1 MPIGLDWS
9 SWQIGL
15 VFVLVAVVFFGFVRE
30 RLPADVVALSAVG
43 VLLATGILSSDDVLS
58 VFSNAAPIIIGAMF
72 VLSAALERTGVIDSL
87 GRLVV
92 KLAPRSPLYAVAG
105 TLGATVVLSA
115 FVNNTPVVVILT
127 PVVIVLAHTLGVVPT
142 KLLIPLS
149 FASILGGTTTL
160 IGTSTNLLVAGV
172 SQTLGLRPF
181 GMFEITGAGLAMVVV
196 GVAYLL
202 LAGRWLLPDRG
213 SAGGEMP
220 RAEDRRFLAEVL
232 VPLGSPL
239 IGKSLKDAGFSEE
252 KGLKVVDVIRR
263 NVSLRVPLADL
274 ALESGD
280 RIVLRTNIGDTLGLR
295 EAGDIE
301 FAGKGIHG
309 FEPIVAQET
318 VVVEGI
324 VGPQSRSLARRIADL
339 NLRPIYGAYI
349 LAVHRHGQDL
359 SGNFDKVKLEVGD
372 TVLLE
377 GPAAGVR
384 RLFDDQELISLNE
397 PSERPFRRRKAPI
410 ALGAILMVMAL
421 AAFDLL
427 PIAALAIM
435 AATAVVALGCL
446 SSDEAYTSIRWNI
459 LMLIFGMLALGLAM
473 EKSGA
478 AGLLVGAL
486 ASVAADMGPLAV
498 LSTIYL
504 LTSILTEIMSNNAV
518 AILLTP
524 LAMGI
529 AQQIGVDPRPFVVAV
544 MFAASASFA
553 TPIGYQTNTF
563 VYHAG
568 NYRFSDF
575 LKIGVPLN
583 LLLWLTATLVIPV
596 FWPLN

>member
-1 MPIGLDWS
+1 
-9 SWQIGL
+9 
-15 VFVLVAVVFFGFVRE
+15 
-30 RLPADVVALSAVG
+30 
-43 VLLATGILSSDDVLS
+43 
-58 VFSNAAPIIIGAMF
+58 
-72 VLSAALERTGVIDSL
+72 
-87 GRLVV
+87 
-92 KLAPRSPLYAVAG
+92 
-105 TLGATVVLSA
+105 
-115 FVNNTPVVVILT
+115 
-127 PVVIVLAHTLGVVPT
+127 
-142 KLLIPLS
+142 
-149 FASILGGTTTL
+149 
-160 IGTSTNLLVAGV
+160 
-172 SQTLGLRPF
+172 
-181 GMFEITGAGLAMVVV
+181 VVV

-295 EAGDIE
+295 EGGDIE
-301 FAGKGIHG
+301 FAGKGSHG

-324 VGPQSRSLARRIADL
+324 VGPQSRSLGRRIADL

-349 LAVHRHGQDL
+349 LAVHRHGQEL
-359 SGNFDKVKLEVGD
+359 SGNFDKVQLDVGD

-410 ALGAILMVMAL
+410 ALGAILMVMVL

-478 AGLLVGAL
+478 ASLLVGAF

-498 LSTIYL
+498 LSAIYL

-524 LAMGI
+524 LAIGI
-529 AQQIGVDPRPFVVAV
+529 AQQMGVDPRPFVVAV

-596 FWPLN
+596 FWPLK